1 MHDWTP
7 KYDMVDAN
15 PGLHYTPSMKVTVEL
30 SDQELKDVLRITGL
44 KAKGPAIRSL
54 LVDSLN
60 LRKRRELDAR
70 IAAGEWSIDFPG
82 FEKTKERN
90 LSWD

>member
-1 MHDWTP
+1 
-7 KYDMVDAN
+7 
-15 PGLHYTPSMKVTVEL
+15 MKVIVEIP
-30 SDQELKDVLRITGL
+30 DQELKDVLRITGL

-82 FEKTKERN
+82 FEKTKRLTGILN
-90 LSWD
+90 SPPRFRHSNGPA